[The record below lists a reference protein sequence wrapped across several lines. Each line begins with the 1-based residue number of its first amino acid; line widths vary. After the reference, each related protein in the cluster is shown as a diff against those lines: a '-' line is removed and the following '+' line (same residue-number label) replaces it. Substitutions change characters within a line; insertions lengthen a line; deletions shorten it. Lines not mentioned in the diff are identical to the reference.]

1 MDSPKT
7 GAPEGAPAAGEGP
20 RIVKITQV
28 RSPLGNTGR
37 HKATVRSLGLH
48 RMHQTVEQ
56 VDTPQLRGM
65 LSKVAHMVKV
75 E

>member
-7 GAPEGAPAAGEGP
+7 V
-20 RIVKITQV
+20 RITLV
-28 RSPLGNTGR
+28 RSPLGNTQR
-37 HKATVRSLGLH
+37 HKATVRALGLH
-48 RMHQTVEQ
+48 RLHQTVEQ

-65 LSKVAHMVKV
+65 LSKVAHLVKV